1 MTENDRSESSLER
14 ELKRLKDEKA
24 ALQVQSRLFEN
35 FIELAR
41 SSAESKL
48 LSSVLRKA
56 LTVASELCGA
66 ETGSLFLLNSEGQ
79 VSDSILTR
87 RQATDRQRSRIIGTV
102 LDRGL
107 AGWVRKRRSIGL
119 IKDTR
124 SDARW
129 VDLPDQPY
137 QIRSA
142 LAVPILRG
150 DRLLGILTLLHSSP
164 DHFSEDAAIQME
176 LTAAQMAV
184 ALDNARLYSKL
195 NRYARALDAELEKGK
210 KIQRDFLP
218 SQIPAIEGWEIE
230 TCFHP
235 ARQVSGDFYDA
246 FRLPNGYLVVV
257 IGDVC
262 DKGVGS
268 ALFMALVRSLLRVFS
283 GKMHLSGMSLS
294 SAEKDGGRELDEEV
308 RIALNAVTLTNSYI
322 AREHDDLN
330 MFTTLFLGVLNP
342 ATGVL
347 AYVNAGHE
355 PVQIIGAQ
363 GVREQLTST
372 GTFVGGLA
380 DTLFSVSMSRIRPG
394 EIMLGFTD
402 GVLEA
407 LSPDGKLYT
416 KNRLLSRIERQS
428 HSAGSLIETIKTD
441 LFRHIHDA
449 PQFDDITM
457 IAVHRKRPA

>member
-1 MTENDRSESSLER
+1 MNSNKETNNLAQD
-14 ELKRLKDEKA
+14 ELSRLKDEKA
-24 ALQVQSRLFEN
+24 AFQVQTKLFEN

-48 LSSVLRKA
+48 LAGILQKA
-56 LTVASELCGA
+56 LTVASELCDA
-66 ETGSLFLLNSEGQ
+66 ETGSLFLLDAEGR

-87 RQATDRQRSRIIGTV
+87 RDATDRQKSDILGTV

-107 AGWVRKRRSIGL
+107 AGWVQKHRQIGL
-119 IKDTR
+119 IKDAR
-124 SDARW
+124 NDDRW
-129 VDLPDQPY
+129 VDLPGQPY
-137 QIRSA
+137 KVRSA

-150 DRLLGILTLLHSSP
+150 ERLLGILTLLHSQPS
-164 DHFSEDAAIQME
+164 HFSEDAAAQMK
-176 LTAAQMAV
+176 LTATQMAV

-195 NRYARALDAELEKGK
+195 KRYARALDAELEKGK

-218 SQIPAIEGWEIE
+218 SETPVIDGWEIE
-230 TCFHP
+230 ACFQP

-246 FRLPNGYLVVV
+246 FQLPNGYLVLV

-283 GKMHLSGMSLS
+283 GKIHLSGMSLS
-294 SAEKDGGRELDEEV
+294 MADRKNERELDPEV
-308 RIALNAVTLTNSYI
+308 STALNAVTLTNSYI

-342 ATGVL
+342 ETGML

-355 PVQIIGAQ
+355 PVLIMNAQ
-363 GVREQLTST
+363 GVREQLGST
-372 GTFVGGLA
+372 GTFVGVLA
-380 DTLFSVSMSRIRPG
+380 DTSFDVSITNIEPG
-394 EIMLGFTD
+394 EMMLGYTD

-407 LSPDGKLYT
+407 LSPDGSLYT
-416 KNRLLSRIERQS
+416 KERLYLQS
-428 HSAGSLIETIKTD
+428 KGPMTSAESLIETVKAD
-441 LFRHIHDA
+441 LFKHIDNA

-457 IAVHRKRPA
+457 IALHRKEQG

>member
-1 MTENDRSESSLER
+1 
-14 ELKRLKDEKA
+14 
-24 ALQVQSRLFEN
+24 
-35 FIELAR
+35 
-41 SSAESKL
+41 
-48 LSSVLRKA
+48 
-56 LTVASELCGA
+56 
-66 ETGSLFLLNSEGQ
+66 
-79 VSDSILTR
+79 
-87 RQATDRQRSRIIGTV
+87 
-102 LDRGL
+102 
-107 AGWVRKRRSIGL
+107 
-119 IKDTR
+119 
-124 SDARW
+124 
-129 VDLPDQPY
+129 
-137 QIRSA
+137 
-142 LAVPILRG
+142 
-150 DRLLGILTLLHSSP
+150 
-164 DHFSEDAAIQME
+164 
-176 LTAAQMAV
+176 MAV

-457 IAVHRKRPA
+457 IAVHRKMPE

>member
-1 MTENDRSESSLER
+1 MGKNNEIHLQPR
-14 ELKRLKDEKA
+14 EELARLKDEKA
-24 ALQVQSRLFEN
+24 AFQVQTRLFEN

-41 SSAESKL
+41 SSAKSTL
-48 LSSVLRKA
+48 LAAILQKA

-66 ETGSLFLLNSEGQ
+66 ETGSLFLLNAEGR

-87 RQATDRQRSRIIGTV
+87 SGATDRQRSDIIGTV

-107 AGWVRKRRSIGL
+107 AGWVQKNRRIGL
-119 IKDTR
+119 IADTR
-124 SDARW
+124 SDDRW
-129 VDLPDQPY
+129 VDLPGQPY
-137 QIRSA
+137 KIRSA

-150 DRLLGILTLLHSSP
+150 DKLLGILTLLHSQPS
-164 DHFSEDAAIQME
+164 HFSKDAAAQIE
-176 LTAAQMAV
+176 LTAAQMAI
-184 ALDNARLYSKL
+184 ALDSARLYAKL
-195 NRYARALDAELEKGK
+195 NRYARALNAELEKGR

-218 SQIPAIEGWEIE
+218 SETPHIPGWEIE
-230 TCFHP
+230 ACFHP

-246 FRLPNGYLVVV
+246 FQLPNGYLVVA

-294 SAEKDGGRELDEEV
+294 TADKNSDEELDPEV

-342 ATGVL
+342 ETGIL

-355 PVQIIGAQ
+355 PVQIINSQ
-363 GVREQLTST
+363 EVREQLRPT
-372 GTFVGGLA
+372 GTFVGVLA
-380 DTLFSVSMSRIRPG
+380 DTSFAVSLSKIEPG
-394 EIMLGFTD
+394 EIMLGYTD

-407 LSPDGKLYT
+407 LSPAGDLYT
-416 KNRLLSRIERQS
+416 KNRLYRQIEKPIF
-428 HSAGSLIETIKTD
+428 SAGSLIETIKAD
-441 LFRHIHDA
+441 LFEHIHHA

-457 IAVHRKRPA
+457 IAVHRKT